1 MKVLTINEL
10 LCLTRIE
17 LTELHA
23 SLSIQLAELPEGS
36 SEETDTLVS
45 LQNIRAVLAR
55 PEFQGHVGY
64 RGRPTPTVQI

>member
-1 MKVLTINEL
+1 MKALTITEL
-10 LCLTRIE
+10 LCLTLIE
-17 LTELHA
+17 LTDLHA

-36 SEETDTLVS
+36 SEQADTLVT
-45 LQNIRAVLAR
+45 LRNIRTVLAR

>member
-1 MKVLTINEL
+1 MEEKMKVLTIDEL

-36 SEETDTLVS
+36 SERNDTLATLENVR
-45 LQNIRAVLAR
+45 IVLAR
-55 PEFQGHVGY
+55 PEFTPR
-64 RGRPTPTVQI
+64 RGRCNPPAP

>member
-10 LCLTRIE
+10 RCLTRIE

-36 SEETDTLVS
+36 SEQADTLVT
-45 LQNIRAVLAR
+45 LHNIRAVLAR
-55 PEFQGHVGY
+55 PEFRPR
-64 RGRPTPTVQI
+64 RGGFNPPSP

>member
-1 MKVLTINEL
+1 MKVLTITEL
-10 LCLTRIE
+10 LCLTLIE

-36 SEETDTLVS
+36 SEEADTLAT

-55 PEFQGHVGY
+55 PEFLPRRGGHN
-64 RGRPTPTVQI
+64 PLSP